1 MPVIIDPRPIDRPP
15 SLGARIVALLGLQK
29 PADPFERRAQRAIV
43 SVQAATAFSFLV
55 QTIVVAVT
63 EDLTREAVRGRFV
76 GVAATSLVLGVI
88 LLVSSAGRL
97 RLSGRLSAGFTLLV
111 LVAFGRWSGLRN
123 SPGAFVFC
131 MGVIGA
137 LFLVESPR
145 LIKWWVAGFLAAFVY
160 GMLVEPIWVVG
171 PSRASQLNGVLLS
184 VTFFAVYMQGYRDTL
199 QEGMASLSSQTSRL
213 LEANRELE
221 ESLSAREA
229 LSAQLANAQR
239 LEAMGRMAGSIA
251 HDFNNQLTVVRGYA
265 DLVAKGIAPGSAQHA
280 EMGKLVGAVTRASTI
295 TREVL
300 DFASPHGLPLEA
312 TDVVV
317 LVRRLAPDMSQL
329 LAPAVT
335 LRISLPSAP
344 VYAMTDKAQLERLLM
359 NLALNARDVTPPG
372 GSVALTVQ
380 GVDGRVICRVVDG
393 GPGVPVHLREQIFEP
408 FYTTKG
414 TTGGTGLGLASAFV
428 IARKHGGTLE
438 VGDSLGGGATFTLE
452 LPRIAPPALA
462 STKSAATDS
471 ATVVSA
477 PPAIPHLPPA
487 TAAVRARPLAARAP
501 VVEIPE
507 DTSAWLAGLAVLVVE
522 DDPHLSTLLT
532 RFLTAAGATVHALD
546 NGEAAVTYLREAMT
560 TGTALDVL
568 VTDLRMPR
576 GSGADV
582 IAAAREWEVPLP
594 IVVMSG
600 YLDDPVV
607 AALASRRVLHF
618 LPKPFAERQLYVAI
632 AVAQRYAE
640 RGVRES

>member
-1 MPVIIDPRPIDRPP
+1 MPVIIEPRPIDRTPA
-15 SLGARIVALLGLQK
+15 LGARIVALLGLQK

-63 EDLTREAVRGRFV
+63 EDLTRPAVRGRLV
-76 GVAATSLVLGVI
+76 GVAATSLVLGAI
-88 LLVSSAGRL
+88 LLVSRAGRL
-97 RLSGRLSAGFTLLV
+97 RLSGRLSAGFTLAV

-123 SPGAFVFC
+123 SPGAFVFS

-145 LIKWWVAGFLAAFVY
+145 MIKWWVAGFLAAFAY
-160 GMLVEPIWVVG
+160 GMLVDPVWVVG

-280 EMGKLVGAVTRASTI
+280 EMGKLVGAVSRASTI

-300 DFASPHGLPLEA
+300 DFASPHGFPLEA
-312 TDVVV
+312 TEMVA
-317 LVRRLAPDMSQL
+317 LVRTLAPDMTQL

-335 LRISLPSAP
+335 LRIELPSAP
-344 VYAMTDKAQLERLLM
+344 VYAMTDQAQLERLLM
-359 NLALNARDVTPPG
+359 NLTLNARDVTPPG
-372 GSVALTVQ
+372 GSVALIVQ
-380 GVDGRVICRVVDG
+380 VVDERVICRVVDG
-393 GPGVPVHLREQIFEP
+393 GPGVPMHLREQIFEP

-452 LPRIAPPALA
+452 LPRIAQPALA
-462 STKSAATDS
+462 LTKSAPTAS
-471 ATVVSA
+471 ATVGSA
-477 PPAIPHLPPA
+477 PPAIPNPPPA
-487 TAAVRARPLAARAP
+487 PAAVRARPLAAWAP
-501 VVEIPE
+501 VIEIPE
-507 DTSAWLAGLAVLVVE
+507 DTSVWLAGLDVLVVE
-522 DDPHLSTLLT
+522 DDLQLSVLLT
-532 RFLTAAGATVHALD
+532 RFLTTAGATVHALD
-546 NGEAAVTYLREAMT
+546 NGEDAVMYLREAMT

-607 AALASRRVLHF
+607 SALAARRVLHF
-618 LPKPFAERQLYVAI
+618 LAKPFAERQLFVAI
-632 AVAQRYAE
+632 AMAQRYAE
-640 RGVRES
+640 SAVRG